1 MSSILIVDDV
11 KSARPPLSQMI
22 ATMGYGVT
30 SVANT
35 KMALRQLAAGEFDLI
50 VLDLDLPTRDDLDIL
65 RQIEALRPDIPLIVV
80 SAHGT
85 IQNAVEA
92 MKLGALDFI
101 SKPFTP
107 EKIQNLVGQLLDRK
121 HVEAARLS
129 DYQAHL
135 KLARRCVKEQHFEAA
150 MEHIHKALTANPCGS
165 EAFNL
170 LGVLEELRGNDTEA
184 MKNYRVALD
193 FDPTYTP
200 AQENL
205 TRAGKL
211 TGVHR
216 TPNLG

>member
-1 MSSILIVDDV
+1 MSSILIMDDE
-11 KSARPPLSQMI
+11 KNARPLLSQI
-22 ATMGYGVT
+22 ITAMGHDVSIVT
-30 SVANT
+30 NT
-35 KMALRQLAAGEFDLI
+35 KTAWQKLAEGKFDLI
-50 VLDLDLPTRDDLDIL
+50 LLDLDLPTSDDLDIL
-65 RQIEALRPDIPLIVV
+65 RQMEELRPDIPLIVV

-92 MKLGALDFI
+92 IKLGAIDFVP
-101 SKPFTP
+101 KPFTP
-107 EKIQNLVGQLLDRK
+107 EKIQNLVSRVLDRK
-121 HVEAARLS
+121 QVEAARLS

-135 KLARRCVKEQHFEAA
+135 KLARRCAKAQHFEAA
-150 MEHIHKALTANPCGS
+150 MEHIHKALMANPSGP

-193 FDPTYTP
+193 FDPTYKP

-205 TRAGKL
+205 TRAGRL
-211 TGVHR
+211 TGVHS

>member
-1 MSSILIVDDV
+1 MSHILIVDDE

-22 ATMGYGVT
+22 ATMGYDVT

-35 KMALRQLAAGEFDLI
+35 KMALRRLAESKFDLI
-50 VLDLDLPTRDDLDIL
+50 VLDLDLPTRNDLDML
-65 RQIEALRPDIPLIVV
+65 RQMEELRPDIPLIVV

-92 MKLGALDFI
+92 IKLGAIDFVP
-101 SKPFTP
+101 KPFTP
-107 EKIQNLVGQLLDRK
+107 EKIQNLVSQVLDRK
-121 HVEAARLS
+121 QVEAARLS

-135 KLARRCVKEQHFEAA
+135 NLARRCAKEQHFQAA
-150 MEHIHKALTANPCGS
+150 MEHIHKALIANPSGP